1 MTPGQPRPSPASA
14 SRQRANSGPRHHVP
28 GPRRPDSAGS
38 YRRETFAV
46 AAMALLALVAG
57 VVSDPFAGQFWGRH
71 ALLAGLASS
80 AIVVLLSAAL
90 VSEAVERRRRR
101 RWRVFAQYIMLELV
115 RNARL
120 VWTVVTELAG
130 LMPSDAHTTA
140 SLDAAARAV
149 ADTPGLATAIRT
161 LVADCNRRRQ
171 LHEKITRFA
180 QHSDDV
186 LGRWAAVMLNADAY
200 ADVIDRHVELAS
212 DVAGLGSLL
221 DYYEPADDD
230 SGRRRKGQS
239 NPAIQIQG
247 EYDDDWLAGRVVA
260 ITQLAAELDRQT
272 LQLAL
277 RIVPVQWWAARL
289 GDAHLERRSRQTAGQ
304 ATWVA

>member
-1 MTPGQPRPSPASA
+1 MTPGRPRPSPASA
-14 SRQRANSGPRHHVP
+14 SRQRASSGPRHHVP
-28 GPRRPDSAGS
+28 GPRRPGSAGS
-38 YRRETFAV
+38 CRRETLAV
-46 AAMALLALVAG
+46 AAVALLALVAG
-57 VVSDPFAGQFWGRH
+57 VVSDPSAGQFWGRH

-90 VSEAVERRRRR
+90 ASEAVERRRRR
-101 RWRVFAQYIMLELV
+101 RWRVFAQYVMLEPV

-120 VWTVVTELAG
+120 VWTVMTELAG
-130 LMPSDAHTTA
+130 LMPSDAHTT

-149 ADTPGLATAIRT
+149 AGTPGQATAIRT
-161 LVADCNRRRQ
+161 LVADCDRRRQ

-221 DYYEPADDD
+221 DYYEPTDDD
-230 SGRRRKGQS
+230 SGRRGKGQS

-277 RIVPVQWWAARL
+277 RIVPVQWRAARL

>member
-1 MTPGQPRPSPASA
+1 MTPGHPSPSPASA
-14 SRQRANSGPRHHVP
+14 SRQRASSGQRRHVP

-38 YRRETFAV
+38 YQRETLAV
-46 AAMALLALVAG
+46 AAVALLALVAG
-57 VVSDPFAGQFWGRH
+57 IVSDLFAGQFWHHH

-90 VSEAVERRRRR
+90 VGEAIERRRRR
-101 RWRVFAQYIMLELV
+101 RWRVLAQYVMLELV

-140 SLDAAARAV
+140 SLDAAAHAV
-149 ADTPGLATAIRT
+149 RDTAGLAEAIRS
-161 LVADCNRRRQ
+161 LVADGGRRRQ

-180 QHSDDV
+180 QHGDEM

-200 ADVIDRHVELAS
+200 ADVIDRHVEFTA
-212 DVAGLGSLL
+212 DVAGLASLL
-221 DYYEPADDD
+221 DYYEPADED
-230 SGRRRKGQS
+230 SRRRRKSQS
-239 NPAIQIQG
+239 NTAIQIQG
-247 EYDDDWLAGRVVA
+247 EYDDDWLVGRVVA
-260 ITQLAAELDRQT
+260 ITQLAAELDRHT

-277 RIVPVQWWAARL
+277 RIVPVQWLAARL
-289 GDAHLERRSRQTAGQ
+289 GDAHLGT
-304 ATWVA
+304 

>member
-1 MTPGQPRPSPASA
+1 MTLRSPPPGGAAGTA
-14 SRQRANSGPRHHVP
+14 SRRHHVP
-28 GPRRPDSAGS
+28 GPRRSAPAGS
-38 YRRETFAV
+38 YRRETLAV
-46 AAMALLALVAG
+46 AAVALLALVAG
-57 VVSDPFAGQFWGRH
+57 VASDPFAGQFWDRH

-90 VSEAVERRRRR
+90 VSEALERRRRR
-101 RWRVFAQYIMLELV
+101 RWRVLAQYVMLELV

-130 LMPSDAHTTA
+130 LMPADAHTTA
-140 SLDAAARAV
+140 SLEAAARAV
-149 ADTPGLATAIRT
+149 RDTPGLAEAVRA
-161 LVADCNRRRQ
+161 LVADRDQRQQ

-180 QHSDDV
+180 QHGDDL

-200 ADVIDRHVELAS
+200 ADVIDRHVELTA

-230 SGRRRKGQS
+230 SRRRRTSQS
-239 NPAIQIQG
+239 NAAIPIQG
-247 EYDDDWLAGRVVA
+247 EYDDDWLAARVVA

-272 LQLAL
+272 LQQAL

-289 GDAHLERRSRQTAGQ
+289 GDADLER
-304 ATWVA
+304 

>member
-1 MTPGQPRPSPASA
+1 MLAQ
-14 SRQRANSGPRHHVP
+14 HV
-28 GPRRPDSAGS
+28 
-38 YRRETFAV
+38 
-46 AAMALLALVAG
+46 
-57 VVSDPFAGQFWGRH
+57 
-71 ALLAGLASS
+71 
-80 AIVVLLSAAL
+80 
-90 VSEAVERRRRR
+90 
-101 RWRVFAQYIMLELV
+101 MLDLV

-149 ADTPGLATAIRT
+149 RDTPGLAEAIRT
-161 LVADCNRRRQ
+161 LVADRGRRRQ

-180 QHSDDV
+180 QHSGDV
-186 LGRWAAVMLNADAY
+186 LGRLAAVMLNADAY

-230 SGRRRKGQS
+230 SGRRRKSQ
-239 NPAIQIQG
+239 NNAAIQIQG
-247 EYDDDWLAGRVVA
+247 AYDDDWLAGRVVTM
-260 ITQLAAELDRQT
+260 TQLAAELDRQT

-289 GDAHLERRSRQTAGQ
+289 GDPHLERRSRQTAGQ
-304 ATWVA
+304 AT